1 MTGSLDKF
9 VIAAFITGD
18 QRAAG
23 AVAPTEILTK
33 TALYYFYKRIWI
45 LIPWGKRP
53 GIRRKA
59 WDAVCSAA
67 SMRRLGRILQPGRTL
82 MPAPHIVETKSR
94 QTSPA
99 RPKLRCTWHLD
110 PTSGRPV
117 ARWALE
123 QSEPIRSVALRSAA

>member
-1 MTGSLDKF
+1 MFSLTSFNATPTQRLNPSGRLSGRTTRSVKIM
-9 VIAAFITGD
+9 VVAAAALL
-18 QRAAG
+18 AAG
-23 AVAPTEILTK
+23 NTFA
-33 TALYYFYKRIWI
+33 
-45 LIPWGKRP
+45 
-53 GIRRKA
+53 RKA

-67 SMRRLGRILQPGRTL
+67 SMRPLSRILQRGRTL

-123 QSEPIRSVALRSAA
+123 QSEPIRSGALRSAA